1 MRLITLGPR
10 GTFSEEAAKQYLK
23 RLSAEEMSEINFSTI
38 PGCLREVV
46 RFQADRAIV
55 PAENMLDGIIGTT
68 FDALIDFHDS
78 IKICDEIHLPVDL
91 VLAANREANLND
103 LKTIM
108 SHASPL
114 SQCVNNLTKH
124 APNAFHQPVESTS
137 VAAKTVK
144 GKKEFAAICSR
155 KTAEEHG
162 LTVLVDDIC
171 DYPQN
176 ETRFL
181 VCGLSDAP
189 PTGNDRTM
197 LAVRFGINQPGQLHE
212 VTGIMANHKIDL
224 CYVQSRPYKI
234 RPQDY
239 VLLFEIIGHKNDPRV
254 EEAIKSI
261 EGLVRR
267 TDGWKKVLGSFPHRE
282 KGA

>member
-10 GTFSEEAAKQYLK
+10 GTFSEEAAEQYLRRFSHSDK
-23 RLSAEEMSEINFSTI
+23 SEVLFSTI

-46 RFQADRAIV
+46 RFNADRAIL
-55 PAENMLDGIIGTT
+55 PAENMLDGIIGST

-78 IKICDEIHLPVDL
+78 IKICDEVHLPVDL
-91 VLAANREANLND
+91 VLAAEKDTKLED
-103 LKTIM
+103 VTMIL

-114 SQCVNNLTKH
+114 SQCVNSLTQIM
-124 APNAFHQPVESTS
+124 PQAFHQPVESTAA
-137 VAAKTVK
+137 AAKAVK
-144 GKKEFAAICSR
+144 GKLGYAAICSR
-155 KTAEEHG
+155 RTAKEHE
-162 LTVLVDDIC
+162 LTVLKTEIC
-171 DYPQN
+171 DYPHN

-181 VCGLSDAP
+181 VCGLTDVP

-212 VTGIMANHKIDL
+212 VTGIMAECGIDL

-239 VLLFEIIGHKNDPRV
+239 VLLFEFIGHKNDPSA
-254 EEAIKSI
+254 EKALQLI

-282 KGA
+282 KGV